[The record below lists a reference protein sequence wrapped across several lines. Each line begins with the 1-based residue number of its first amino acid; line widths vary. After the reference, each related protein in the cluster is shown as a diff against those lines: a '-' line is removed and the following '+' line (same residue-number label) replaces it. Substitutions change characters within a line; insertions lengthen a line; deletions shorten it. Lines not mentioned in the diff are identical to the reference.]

1 MILKSTQGTGP
12 GESCLLKKGCLSKKN
27 NNHLV
32 HVLEAGLLSK
42 LITTVLLLAV
52 NTQVSW

>member
-27 NNHLV
+27 NNHPV